1 MVFASMIVALFASL
15 LTIHIINFLSLQL
28 FPVPG
33 QYPLGML
40 IKGFYVHWIIFMVW
54 EAAYFYIR
62 FYKKDKLQFIIESNE
77 DISLKN
83 QYGVTYTN
91 KFTVTLGKLLVVL
104 KQEEISYFEA
114 DGDYVKVH
122 SNEKSYLIRRT
133 VRELVKELDPSIFQR
148 IHRSF
153 IINLDFVK
161 VLRPHMNGEYFITLD
176 NNTEIKTSRTYREVI
191 KSYFK

>member
-1 MVFASMIVALFASL
+1 
-15 LTIHIINFLSLQL
+15 
-28 FPVPG
+28 
-33 QYPLGML
+33 
-40 IKGFYVHWIIFMVW
+40 
-54 EAAYFYIR
+54 
-62 FYKKDKLQFIIESNE
+62 
-77 DISLKN
+77 
-83 QYGVTYTN
+83 
-91 KFTVTLGKLLVVL
+91 VL

-133 VRELVKELDPSIFQR
+133 VRELEKELDPSIFQR